1 MGRQAAAALDMDSS
15 CTGVDELEDID
26 RKFQLCLVPTGR
38 MYLKK
43 KKKKRNLDVCDKK
56 MRKFLAVGLLELG
69 DRQQPA
75 CTCPAD

>member
-1 MGRQAAAALDMDSS
+1 MTWASVGRQAAAALDMDSS

-43 KKKKRNLDVCDKK
+43 KKKKK
-56 MRKFLAVGLLELG
+56 
-69 DRQQPA
+69 P
-75 CTCPAD
+75 